1 MKRKW
6 VLGVGIF
13 QIGLFAAV
21 VSVIAD
27 YVGWGGPYIMFGPKQ
42 IIGTVVG
49 VLVAMWGITIALK
62 AR

>member
-6 VLGVGIF
+6 LIGIGLF
-13 QIGLFAAV
+13 QIGLIMAI
-21 VSVIAD
+21 VSIIAD
-27 YVGWGGPYIMFGPKQ
+27 YVGLGGPYLMFGPKQ

-49 VLVAMWGITIALK
+49 ALVAVVGLVFAIR